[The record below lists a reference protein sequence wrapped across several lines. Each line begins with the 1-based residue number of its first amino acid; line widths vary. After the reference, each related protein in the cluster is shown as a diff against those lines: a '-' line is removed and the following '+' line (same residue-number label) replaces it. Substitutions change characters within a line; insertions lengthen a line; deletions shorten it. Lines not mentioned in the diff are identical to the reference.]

1 MTMKSN
7 LQAKQRP
14 SNPAR
19 DPAEITISPQTATV
33 KHRAAVDQETREPAA
48 WRSWSS
54 LPPVESLHFLPGVY
68 FFLDMR
74 YNERTII
81 RRAVVESLTTKH

>member
-48 WRSWSS
+48 
-54 LPPVESLHFLPGVY
+54 
-68 FFLDMR
+68 
-74 YNERTII
+74 
-81 RRAVVESLTTKH
+81 